1 MDQRPQAD
9 DPDLV
14 ALCRRHKVRRLD
26 LFGSAANDSFDPS
39 RSDLDFL
46 VEFEPL
52 EPRAYARAYFGL
64 RRDLIALF
72 DREVDL
78 VTAPS
83 LKNPYFREQVMA
95 ERRLLFEAA

>member
-1 MDQRPQAD
+1 M
-9 DPDLV
+9 
-14 ALCRRHKVRRLD
+14 RRLD
-26 LFGSAANDSFDPS
+26 LFGSATHEGFDPA

-52 EPRAYARAYFGL
+52 EPRAYAKAYFGL
-64 RRDLIALF
+64 RKDLMALF